1 MSQND
6 VSCFDFVTPQGNRHL
21 KLEEGARL
29 IMSMALGHLP
39 TCECPLPEAL
49 GRVLSRDVVAP
60 FNVPQNVNAAMDGFA
75 LNGSEL
81 GDRTEW
87 TLQGQSLAGH
97 PFDTRLEPGCCV
109 QITTG
114 APMPAGADTV
124 VMKEMCELHDSQVS
138 IPDSMAV
145 RPGSNVRQAGEDIA
159 VGSLVLSRGQ
169 RLGPVE
175 IGMLA
180 SLGLQ
185 QASVYK
191 PLKVA
196 VFSTGDEVCAP
207 GDELHP
213 SGIYDTNRFTLLS
226 VLKGLEC
233 EVEDL
238 GILADDESSIV
249 QALQQAAKRNRLVLT
264 SGGVSVG
271 EADFVK
277 QALSSL
283 GNTSFWQLAIR
294 PGRPMAFGDLGLNQE
309 GELCLFAGLPGN
321 PVAAM
326 VTFCLLLQPLIRQ
339 LQGETEWVGLT
350 WQARATEPMKSR
362 RGRSD
367 FHRGIFSVTDSGE
380 LEVRTTGHQ
389 GSGILTSMHEANCL
403 IRIEEDRDRV
413 EAGDRVRIYPFSRW
427 LPGYPLV

>member
-1 MSQND
+1 MSQQD
-6 VSCFDFVTPQGNRHL
+6 ISCFDFVTPQGNRHL

-39 TCECPLPEAL
+39 SCDCPLSEAL

-60 FNVPQNVNAAMDGFA
+60 FNVPQNINAAMDGVA
-75 LNGSEL
+75 LKGEEL
-81 GDRTEW
+81 GAQTEW
-87 TLQGQSLAGH
+87 LLQGQTLAGRA
-97 PFDTRLEPGCCV
+97 FEGELQPGCAI

-114 APMPAGADTV
+114 APMPSGADTV
-124 VMKEMCELHDSQVS
+124 VMKEMCVLQETRVVIADSV
-138 IPDSMAV
+138 AV

-159 VGSLVLSRGQ
+159 AGSLVLSQGQ
-169 RLGPVE
+169 RLGPIE

-180 SLGLQ
+180 SLGIQ
-185 QASVYK
+185 QAPVYK

-207 GDELHP
+207 GDALHP

-238 GILADDESSIV
+238 GILPDDQACIE
-249 QALQQAAKRNRLVLT
+249 QALQQAAQRNRLVLT

-277 QALSSL
+277 QALNGL

-294 PGRPMAFGDLGLNQE
+294 PGRPIAFGDLGLNQD
-309 GELCLFAGLPGN
+309 GDLCLFAGLPGN
-321 PVAAM
+321 PVATM
-326 VTFCLLLQPLIRQ
+326 VTFCLLLQPLIRK

-362 RGRSD
+362 LGRSD
-367 FHRGIFSVTDSGE
+367 FHRGIFNLTESGY

>member
-1 MSQND
+1 MSQKD
-6 VSCFDFVTPQGNRHL
+6 ISCFDFVTPQGNRHL

-29 IMSMALGHLP
+29 VMSMALGHLP
-39 TCECPLPEAL
+39 SCDCPLAAAL
-49 GRVLSRDVVAP
+49 GRVLSKDIVAP
-60 FNVPQNVNAAMDGFA
+60 FNVPQNINAAMDGFA
-75 LNGSEL
+75 LKGEEL
-81 GDRTEW
+81 GAQTEW
-87 TLQGQSLAGH
+87 ELQGQSLAGRA
-97 PFDTRLEPGCCV
+97 FDGRLQPGGAV
-109 QITTG
+109 KITTG
-114 APMPAGADTV
+114 APMPSGADTV
-124 VMKEMCELHDSQVS
+124 VMQEMCELRGTRVVIADSV
-138 IPDSMAV
+138 AV

-159 VGSLVLSRGQ
+159 VGSLVLRRGQ
-169 RLGPVE
+169 RLGPIE

-180 SLGLQ
+180 SLGLH

-207 GDELHP
+207 GDELQP

-238 GILADDESSIV
+238 GILPDDKASIE
-249 QALQQAAKRNRLVLT
+249 QALQQAAQRNRLVLT

-294 PGRPMAFGDLGLNQE
+294 PGRPIAFGDLGLNQD

-321 PVAAM
+321 PVAVM
-326 VTFCLLLQPLIRQ
+326 VTFCLLLQPLIRK

-350 WQARATEPMKSR
+350 WQARATESMKSR
-362 RGRSD
+362 TGRSD
-367 FHRGIFSVTDSGE
+367 FHRGIFTITEGGE

-413 EAGDRVRIYPFSRW
+413 EAGSRVRIYPFSRW

>member
-39 TCECPLPEAL
+39 SCDCHLSDAL
-49 GRVLSRDVVAP
+49 GRVLSKDIVAS

-75 LNGSEL
+75 LKGSEL
-81 GDRTEW
+81 GARTVWE
-87 TLQGQSLAGH
+87 LQGQSLAGC
-97 PFDTRLEPGCCV
+97 PFDARLQPGCAV

-114 APMPAGADTV
+114 APMPSGADTV
-124 VMKEMCELHDSQVS
+124 VMKEMCEVSGSQVT
-138 IPDSMAV
+138 IPNSMAV

-159 VGSLVLSRGQ
+159 FGSLVLSRGQ
-169 RLGPVE
+169 RLGPIE

-185 QASVYK
+185 QACVYK

-207 GDELHP
+207 GDALGP

-226 VLKGLEC
+226 VLKGLGC

-238 GILADDESSIV
+238 GILPDDQASIA
-249 QALQQAAKRNRLVLT
+249 QSLQQAAQRNRLVLT

-294 PGRPMAFGDLGLNQE
+294 PGRPMAFGDLGLNQQ
-309 GELCLFAGLPGN
+309 GDLCLFAGLPGN
-321 PVAAM
+321 PVAVM
-326 VTFCLLLQPLIRQ
+326 VTFCLLLQPLIRK
-339 LQGETEWVGLT
+339 LQGETEWVGFT
-350 WQARATEPMKSR
+350 WQARATESMKSR
-362 RGRSD
+362 LGRSD
-367 FHRGIFSVTDSGE
+367 FHRGIFSITENGE
-380 LEVRTTGHQ
+380 LEVRTTGLQ

-403 IRIEEDRDRV
+403 IRIEEDRDQV
-413 EAGDRVRIYPFSRW
+413 EVGSRVRVYPFSRW